1 MIGSLG
7 RQPSADK
14 LTIYIKQQEP
24 TESNEVES
32 PSSMRL
38 LSRYRSKSK
47 DAPNDLLRTIEEVD
61 RGSKTT
67 VDWSSVPVMSVPK
80 NNMTNSEREK
90 KRYQRTM
97 TPNTLRSKLQE
108 KLINSFDTN
117 ELAGTI
123 ASIQIAP
130 KDTKESRWA
139 IFFVIQKYFTEYAW
153 ICYSIY
159 CLFQWTYIN
168 KSTFYYTIL
177 INNPSLVTYI

>member
-24 TESNEVES
+24 IEANDTES

-47 DAPNDLLRTIEEVD
+47 DVPNDLLRTIEEVD

-67 VDWSSVPVMSVPK
+67 VDRSPIPTISVPEIT
-80 NNMTNSEREK
+80 MTRSEREK
-90 KRYQRTM
+90 KRYQCTM
-97 TPNTLRSKLQE
+97 TPNTLRSKLQM

-123 ASIQIAP
+123 ASIQITP
-130 KDTKESRWA
+130 KETKETR
-139 IFFVIQKYFTEYAW
+139 
-153 ICYSIY
+153 
-159 CLFQWTYIN
+159 
-168 KSTFYYTIL
+168 
-177 INNPSLVTYI
+177 